1 MRRSSS
7 SKNVWLGEI
16 KQMRSNT
23 KESHGVFVTWRLRT
37 YDILWYLCIDTLL
50 QAIWSYKREIG
61 NDEIRAQEK
70 VCKVDY
76 FLSRHWAEFQ
86 ENARL
91 LIFETYCRQTGQR
104 GSSLRNLKV
113 L

>member
-1 MRRSSS
+1 MFLL
-7 SKNVWLGEI
+7 LGGWALMI
-16 KQMRSNT
+16 S
-23 KESHGVFVTWRLRT
+23 
-37 YDILWYLCIDTLL
+37 YDTLCIDTLV
-50 QAIWSYKREIG
+50 QAIWSYCAERETG
-61 NDEIRAQEK
+61 SDEIRAQEK

-104 GSSLRNLKV
+104 GSSLRNLTV